1 MSCTDIVTINCLLA
15 GRGPSHIFPVH
26 IASNTN
32 ISDLKNKIKE
42 ALPITLLAIDPKLFK
57 VSLTPEEL
65 NPTLDPHHI
74 EGAEELSSPL
84 DEVPNVFNDL
94 PRGRVHVIV
103 LPPSSPST
111 LSPATSARDALN
123 SVGINQYEPIFINVA
138 AWGAD
143 KHHFTDVD
151 ISLNTIE
158 EEQGPESSPTF
169 VKDYLVNLDKK
180 AGLPPEARQ
189 RFDAMDPEWRTT
201 YFVITDGLGTQG
213 RDAKLQEVLHIVSL
227 ASMPWQSI
235 WQRSISPLTES
246 LANAMYFSP
255 FILTCINNPQ
265 SEVTATLGTSNW
277 PFPLITRKILASGR
291 TELRSYVPRS
301 DFRLSCQ
308 GLPRVLVEVHSTPS
322 STDPWPHDLVRM
334 LLCGASVVRFAN
346 GFIDPFKHQKNFVLA
361 AIYIGQTGI
370 VQWHTLYQNNN
381 QTKVYYR
388 TEQFDFNQPIQ
399 RVKFA
404 LWLYNFYFAVE
415 GGSDA
420 RSEIA
425 AYNYEVHSH
434 RPKLNSFHTGRGLKR
449 AATDSDEGDARAR
462 ARPRGDAATEL
473 DELEAH
479 GYTVEPDR
487 IETEHGTFEAL
498 RKLPPNL
505 LTVFRRS
512 DPSALLVAKKIR
524 EGSDELEIL
533 RLLHRMRPPSDHIIA
548 LRDSFHGQRAS
559 WVILPKITNNVEDWL
574 WYDPKQFSPH
584 FAPVCWGL
592 IAGLAHLHEHHI
604 AHRDIKPDNLLVD
617 DTFCLKIIDFD
628 VAVQVHG
635 ADEEVDDHCG
645 TEGWVAPEIAMRV
658 PRYSPIRADRWSCGA
673 VIVYILGRVRRTDAV
688 LEAIAK
694 KLKVDAPG
702 ERPSLVEWWPRWSQH
717 QPAPVVRVG
726 VGGTEEGMVT
736 EL

>member
-1 MSCTDIVTINCLLA
+1 MSCTDIITINCLLA
-15 GRGPSHIFPVH
+15 GRGPSQIFSVH

-65 NPTLDPHHI
+65 NPTLDPHDI

-103 LPPSSPST
+103 LPPSSSLP
-111 LSPATSARDALN
+111 PATSAGDALN
-123 SVGINQYEPIFINVA
+123 SVGLNQYEPIFINVA

-158 EEQGPESSPTF
+158 EEEGPESSPTF
-169 VKDYLVNLDKK
+169 VKDYLANLDKK
-180 AGLPPEARQ
+180 AGLPPEARK
-189 RFDAMDPEWRTT
+189 RFDAMDPAWRTT

-213 RDAKLQEVLHIVSL
+213 RDAKLQEVLHIDSL
-227 ASMPWQSI
+227 TSMPWQSM
-235 WQRSISPLTES
+235 WQRSISPLTEP

-265 SEVTATLGTSNW
+265 SEVTATLYVWLSFLAFTPKLKLALTEALPIGLSRLLQGKFW
-277 PFPLITRKILASGR
+277 PLGAQNSA
-291 TELRSYVPRS
+291 
-301 DFRLSCQ
+301 Q
-308 GLPRVLVEVHSTPS
+308 VHSTPS
-322 STDPWPHDLVRM
+322 STDPWPHELVRM

-346 GFIDPFKHQKNFVLA
+346 GFIDPFKQQKNFVLA

-370 VQWHTLYQNNN
+370 VQWHTLYQNSN

-388 TEQFDFNQPIQ
+388 TEQFNFNEPIQ

-404 LWLYNFYFAVE
+404 LWLYNFYFAVG

-420 RSEIA
+420 HSGIA

-434 RPKLNSFHTGRGLKR
+434 RPKLSSFHTGQGLKR

-512 DPSALLVAKKIR
+512 DPSAMLVAKKIR

-533 RLLHRMRPPSDHIIA
+533 RLIHRMRPPSDHIIA

-559 WVILPKITNNVEDWL
+559 WVVLPKITNNVEDWL
-574 WYDPKQFSPH
+574 WYDPKRFAPH

-592 IAGLAHLHEHHI
+592 IAGLAYLHKHHI
-604 AHRDIKPDNLLVD
+604 AHRDIKPENLLVD
-617 DTFCLKIIDFD
+617 HTFCLKIIDFD
-628 VAVQVHG
+628 VAVQVRD

-645 TEGWVAPEIAMRV
+645 TEGWVAPEIEMRV
-658 PRYSPIRADRWSCGA
+658 PRYSPIKADRWACGA

-702 ERPSLVEWWPRWSQH
+702 KRPSLVEWWPRWSQH